1 MLFFRFE
8 YNQLLKYGFRQ
19 RTPSILHVRS
29 HRIHT
34 MWDELKKKK
43 TGYVFVEHYKNYQ
56 KPYQGQLFT
65 IETRQLNFGTFEEF
79 LTYLT
84 TEY

>member
-1 MLFFRFE
+1 
-8 YNQLLKYGFRQ
+8 
-19 RTPSILHVRS
+19 
-29 HRIHT
+29 